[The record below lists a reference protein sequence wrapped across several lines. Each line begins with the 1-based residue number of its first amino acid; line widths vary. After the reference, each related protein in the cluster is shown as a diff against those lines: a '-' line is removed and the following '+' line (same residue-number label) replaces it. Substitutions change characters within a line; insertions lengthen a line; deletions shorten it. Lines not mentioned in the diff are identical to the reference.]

1 MQVVLVLEVHL
12 MNRLARLGFPFSYG
26 MVSVPSPFLPPAV
39 HPAASAI
46 LVLAPYC
53 CHFVYAACVKAKKK
67 EKRNRK
73 EKKISFLLCW
83 LRLFSEQSELN
94 DFLCTFHFPLP
105 FSTASLFVASSS
117 YRELWVM
124 MAIIRL
130 KQAGRTKRKQLTY
143 PNRLWLKS

>member
-46 LVLAPYC
+46 LVPAPYC

-67 EKRNRK
+67 E
-73 EKKISFLLCW
+73 EKKKKGIERKRRSRFFCVGFGYL
-83 LRLFSEQSELN
+83 
-94 DFLCTFHFPLP
+94 
-105 FSTASLFVASSS
+105 ASKA
-117 YRELWVM
+117 
-124 MAIIRL
+124 
-130 KQAGRTKRKQLTY
+130 
-143 PNRLWLKS
+143 N